1 MNACRGLFIER
12 KPPALRTHQEDLI
25 QHVFGHV
32 KKRHKNSRDFILTS
46 SFHLLFVYY
55 MNYLYI
61 ISTRQ
66 MGRWSI
72 VFFWST
78 GARLFLD
85 YSKRETME
93 WQKNLAKVAETWH
106 LPTRANCFLFFW
118 GLSKI
123 LHYFIFY
130 IVRTTLCSKICWNG
144 KKLYGFQKDRLLVK
158 APAQLEFHFNAL
170 FLWAAM

>member
-1 MNACRGLFIER
+1 MPGLIYRTQTPRFTHPSRRPYTTRVRAR
-12 KPPALRTHQEDLI
+12 K
-25 QHVFGHV
+25 

-93 WQKNLAKVAETWH
+93 WQKNLAKVAETWL
-106 LPTRANCFLFFW
+106 LPTRANCFRIGFCFFF
-118 GLSKI
+118 GGILIKI
-123 LHYFIFY
+123 LHYFF
-130 IVRTTLCSKICWNG
+130 
-144 KKLYGFQKDRLLVK
+144 FRL
-158 APAQLEFHFNAL
+158 
-170 FLWAAM
+170 

>member
-106 LPTRANCFLFFW
+106 LPTRANCFLFFEA
-118 GLSKI
+118 LIK
-123 LHYFIFY
+123 FY
-130 IVRTTLCSKICWNG
+130 IILFFTLYVPHCVLRFVEMG
-144 KKLYGFQKDRLLVK
+144 KNFMVFRRIGF
-158 APAQLEFHFNAL
+158 
-170 FLWAAM
+170 